1 MFASEGSSAVW
12 FARIALRAEELAE
25 AISSFPAMSEMLKSI
40 RYFARSVCRPT
51 YPRLTLIPPLLNN
64 SYKYSE
70 AVHREATYSEAV
82 HREATYSEAVHREA
96 TYSEAVHSEA
106 VFQRPRE
113 KLTINLAGIFGLS
126 CSNFGIT
133 GLEFELKLV
142 TRTTST
148 ETGTPY
154 HENVKY
160 IPRTTYLKDHYTY
173 TSL

>member
-40 RYFARSVCRPT
+40 RYFARSVCHPT
-51 YPRLTLIPPLLNN
+51 YPRLTLIPLLLNN
-64 SYKYSE
+64 SYK
-70 AVHREATYSEAV
+70 
-82 HREATYSEAVHREA
+82 YSEAVHREA

-160 IPRTTYLKDHYTY
+160 VPRTTYLKDHYTY